1 MMRSHQDSHLLQGH
15 SGLEPMGEW
24 AWVGIDVFAALML
37 VLGALGYGA
46 GLWVSRD
53 RSSWPIARSVFWF
66 SGILCAA
73 VSLFGPIAT
82 AAHTS
87 FTAHMIGHLLL
98 GMAAPLLMVLGAPV
112 SLALRALPVTAAR
125 ALSRVLRS
133 PGVRMITHPLVAG
146 VLNAGGL
153 WLLYA
158 TDLYQVMHLSPV
170 AYAVIHLHIFL
181 AGYVFTASMI
191 GVDPNPHR
199 ASMLVRSGVLVA
211 FIAVHSILAKWLYAN
226 PPQGV
231 GTGDARVGAQVMYYG
246 GDVVDILL
254 IVLLFASWYS
264 ATRPRTAQIDG
275 ALQRS

>member
-87 FTAHMIGHLLL
+87 FAAHMIGHLLL

-199 ASMLVRSGVLVA
+199 TSMLVRSGVLVA

-226 PPQGV
+226 PPQSV